1 MTAQP
6 GGGPITVLVVED
18 EEITAEANRIYVER
32 VPGFEVAGV
41 VRSGGEA
48 LRFLRRRPVDL
59 ILLDLYLPDMHGLE
73 VCRAVRA
80 AGLLC
85 DVIAV
90 TSARDLAMVR
100 SAVSLGIVQYLLK
113 PFTFAALAERLTRY
127 ARFKEEAGLAVGQG
141 DVDRVLGTLRGTAA
155 ELPKGMAQDTLD
167 AVAAQLRERP
177 AGMSA
182 QAVAD
187 AIGISRVTARRY
199 LEYLVDLG
207 VAARIPQYGG
217 VGRPELLYRIPTQSS
232 GR

>member
-1 MTAQP
+1 MTISVP
-6 GGGPITVLVVED
+6 GSGTIISVLVVED

-32 VPGFEVAGV
+32 VPGFAVAGV

-48 LRFLRRRPVDL
+48 LRFLRRQPVDL

-80 AGLLC
+80 GGLMC

-100 SAVSLGIVQYLLK
+100 SAMSLGISQYLLK
-113 PFTFAALAERLTRY
+113 PFTYATLAEKLTRY

-141 DVDRVLGTLRGTAA
+141 DVDRVLGALRGPS
-155 ELPKGMAQDTLD
+155 ELPKGMARDTLD
-167 AVAAQLRERP
+167 TVAAQLREHPR
-177 AGMSA
+177 GMGA

-187 AIGISRVTARRY
+187 AIGVSRVTARRY
-199 LEYLVDLG
+199 LEYLVELG

-217 VGRPELLYRIPTQSS
+217 VGRPELLYRIPMES
-232 GR
+232 

>member
-1 MTAQP
+1 MSSARVP
-6 GGGPITVLVVED
+6 GSVISVLVVED

-32 VPGFEVAGV
+32 VPGFAVAAV

-48 LRFLRRRPVDL
+48 LRFLRRTPVDL

-80 AGLLC
+80 GGLMC

-100 SAVSLGIVQYLLK
+100 SAVSLGISQYLLK
-113 PFTFAALAERLTRY
+113 PFTFATLAEKLTRY

-141 DVDRVLGTLRGTAA
+141 DVDRVLGTLRGSS
-155 ELPKGMAQDTLD
+155 ELPKGMSRDTLD
-167 AVAAQLRERP
+167 SVAAQLRRHP
-177 AGMSA
+177 QGMAA

-187 AIGISRVTARRY
+187 AVGVSRVTARRY
-199 LEYLVDLG
+199 LEYLVELG
-207 VAARIPQYGG
+207 VAARFPQYGG
-217 VGRPELLYRIPTQSS
+217 VGRPELLYRIPMES
-232 GR
+232 

>member
-1 MTAQP
+1 MT
-6 GGGPITVLVVED
+6 ISVLVVED

-48 LRFLRRRPVDL
+48 LRFLRGRPVDL

-80 AGLLC
+80 GGLMC

-100 SAVSLGIVQYLLK
+100 SAVSLGISQYLLK
-113 PFTFAALAERLTRY
+113 PFTYATLAEKLTRY
-127 ARFKEEAGLAVGQG
+127 ARFKQEAGGGATAVGQG
-141 DVDRVLGTLRGTAA
+141 DVDRVLGTLRGSS
-155 ELPKGMAQDTLD
+155 ELPKGMARDTLD
-167 AVAAQLRERP
+167 GVAARLREHP
-177 AGMSA
+177 GGAGA

-187 AIGISRVTARRY
+187 AVGVSRVTARRY
-199 LEYLVDLG
+199 LEYLVELG
-207 VAARIPQYGG
+207 VAVRIPQYGG
-217 VGRPELLYRIPTQSS
+217 VGRPELLYRIPMES
-232 GR
+232 